1 MEINE
6 NKNDSDNLQ
15 LKLLTV
21 TVTVTVPTQVQT
33 SLRREELS
41 SRVISLFLDPSD
53 THLCLFLTLLSRL
66 QSLYLQPFIILQFDY
81 SR

>member
-15 LKLLTV
+15 LKLLTVTV

-53 THLCLFLTLLSRL
+53 THLLSFPRA
-66 QSLYLQPFIILQFDY
+66 SFSFAIFIPPTFHHFTI
-81 SR
+81 

>member
-21 TVTVTVPTQVQT
+21 TVTVTLPTQVQT

-53 THLCLFLTLLSRL
+53 THLLSFPHA
-66 QSLYLQPFIILQFDY
+66 SFSFAIFIPPTFHHFTI
-81 SR
+81 